1 MKFIDEVAIV
11 AVGGAGGDG
20 CVAFR
25 REKYVPRG
33 GPSGGDGGRGGH
45 VILRA
50 DRSLGTL
57 LDLKYRPLLRAER
70 GQHGRGKDQYGRGGS
85 DMVVGV
91 PVGTLAFDA
100 AGGELLADLRR
111 EGDEIVIA
119 HGGRGGLGNIH
130 FATSVRQAPRTAT
143 KGEPGQERSLRLE
156 LRLLADAG
164 VLGLPNVGKSSLI
177 ARVSAARP
185 RVADYPFTT
194 LVPQLGVVRVDEGT
208 SFVIADVPGLVEG
221 AHRGT
226 GLGTRFL
233 RHLKRTAVLVHV
245 LDLAALEGRDPVAD
259 HDLINAELA
268 AADPALA
275 QKPQIVAGNKL
286 DLPDAQERFPEV
298 AARFAARGIE
308 LLGFSAA
315 TGEGVPILVGRV
327 AEALQRLARAAASV
341 PGAAQE
347 PSDPELGDEAAGGEG
362 DFPAPRGDAGG
373 RSRSNA

>member
-11 AVGGAGGDG
+11 AAGGAGGDG

-25 REKYVPRG
+25 REKFVPRG

-50 DRSLGTL
+50 DRGLSTL
-57 LDLKYRPLLRAER
+57 LELKFRPLLRAKR
-70 GQHGRGKDQYGRGGS
+70 GQHGRGKDQYGRSGE
-85 DMVVGV
+85 DLVVAV
-91 PVGTLAFDA
+91 PIGTLVFDA
-100 AGGELLADLRR
+100 SAEDLLADLRSDGA
-111 EGDEIVIA
+111 EVVIA
-119 HGGRGGLGNIH
+119 QGGRGGRGNIH

-143 KGEPGQERSLRLE
+143 KGEPGEERSLRLE

-194 LVPQLGVVRVDEGT
+194 LVPQLGVVRVDEAT

-221 AHRGT
+221 AHRGV

-245 LDLAALEGRDPVAD
+245 LDLAGSAERDPVAD
-259 HDLINAELA
+259 FDLINRELA
-268 AADPALA
+268 AADPGLA
-275 QKPQIVAGNKL
+275 EKPQIVAGNKL
-286 DLPDAQERFPEV
+286 DLPEARERFADV
-298 AARFAARGIE
+298 ADRLHGRGIE
-308 LLGFSAA
+308 IVGISAA
-315 TGEGVPILVGRV
+315 TGEGVSALVGRI
-327 AEALQRLARAAASV
+327 AAALARIARERRDDAAASEE
-341 PGAAQE
+341 PGA
-347 PSDPELGDEAAGGEG
+347 GEAGL
-362 DFPAPRGDAGG
+362 DA
-373 RSRSNA
+373 

>member
-1 MKFIDEVAIV
+1 MKFIDEVANV
-11 AVGGAGGDG
+11 AAGGAGGDG

-25 REKYVPRG
+25 REKFVPRG

-50 DRSLGTL
+50 DRGLATL
-57 LDLKYRPLLRAER
+57 LELKFRPLLRAGR
-70 GQHGRGKDQYGRGGS
+70 GQHGRGKDQYGRGGE
-85 DMVVGV
+85 DLVVAV
-91 PVGTLAFDA
+91 PVGTLVFA
-100 AGGELLADLRR
+100 AETDDLLADLRSGGA
-111 EGDEIVIA
+111 EVVIA
-119 HGGRGGLGNIH
+119 QGGRGGLGNIH
-130 FATSVRQAPRTAT
+130 FANSVRQAPRTAT
-143 KGEPGQERSLRLE
+143 KGEPGEERSLRLE

-221 AHRGT
+221 AHRGV

-245 LDLAALEGRDPVAD
+245 LDLAGPPEHDPIAD
-259 HDLINAELA
+259 FDLINRELA

-275 QKPQIVAGNKL
+275 AKPQIVAGNKL
-286 DLPDAQERFPEV
+286 DLPEARDRFGSVAERLG
-298 AARFAARGIE
+298 ARGVE
-308 LLGFSAA
+308 LVGISAA
-315 TGEGVPILVGRV
+315 TGEGVPALVGRLAAV
-327 AEALQRLARAAASV
+327 LARLARERHDELAV
-341 PGAAQE
+341 LEGPE
-347 PSDPELGDEAAGGEG
+347 PEDEVGL
-362 DFPAPRGDAGG
+362 DA
-373 RSRSNA
+373 

>member
-11 AVGGAGGDG
+11 AVGGGGGDG

-57 LDLKYRPLLRAER
+57 LELKYRPLLRGAR
-70 GQHGRGKDQYGRGGS
+70 GQHGRGKDQYGRGGE
-85 DMVVGV
+85 DLVVAV
-91 PVGTLAFDA
+91 PVGTLAYDA
-100 AGGELLADLRR
+100 NDDELLADLRR
-111 EGDEIVIA
+111 EGDEVVIA
-119 HGGRGGLGNIH
+119 RGGRGGLGNIH
-130 FATSVRQAPRTAT
+130 FATSVRQAPRHAT
-143 KGEPGQERSLRLE
+143 KGEPGEERSLRLE

-194 LVPQLGVVRVDEGT
+194 LVPQLGVVRVDDAT

-245 LDLAALEGRDPVAD
+245 LDLAALDGRDPVAD

-275 QKPQIVAGNKL
+275 EKPQIVAGNKL
-286 DLPDAQERFPEV
+286 DLAEARDLFPEV
-298 AARFAARGIE
+298 AARFAERGIE

-315 TGEGVPILVGRV
+315 TGEGVSAIVGRV
-327 AEALQRLARAAASV
+327 AEALQRLGREDS
-341 PGAAQE
+341 
-347 PSDPELGDEAAGGEG
+347 SDVADAPDEARSG
-362 DFPAPRGDAGG
+362 DVADAEEDEDPPPRSETGKG
-373 RSRSNA
+373 SRSDA